1 MATHELS
8 FNGSAGYNSARY
20 VAFPGA
26 ECYVNQ
32 TPAQGCVGGV
42 QDLSGHPLPR
52 APDMSYD
59 LGGKYRLRTFSTWVA
74 DLSLDGAYSGKYQTD
89 DQEDPSVFQPA
100 YWRLNAAVHLHPE
113 NDRFDLAFIGRN
125 LTNSMYQILTQS
137 ITFAN
142 PNRFQGYYGRPRE
155 LILQAQYKF

>member
-1 MATHELS
+1 
-8 FNGSAGYNSARY
+8 
-20 VAFPGA
+20 
-26 ECYVNQ
+26 
-32 TPAQGCVGGV
+32 
-42 QDLSGHPLPR
+42 
-52 APDMSYD
+52 MSYD